1 MTVVLNGKRVEIE
14 APATVAAAV
23 ARASVA
29 DQSRGIA
36 VAVDGEVIPRS
47 AWDQTELSDGQCVEV
62 LEAIQGG

>member
-23 ARASVA
+23 ARAGIA
-29 DQSRGIA
+29 GGSRGIA

-47 AWDQTELSDGQCVEV
+47 VWDQTELSDGQCVEV